1 MLSRWW
7 SARVVWTG
15 GGAHPVLRHGGYSWP
30 YFLHYYFVFYFLL
43 RRLFVLLVCFSPLL
57 KTVPSTCICGVYELH
72 MFTLS
77 FAPTLPSVSLNRE
90 SSV

>member
-1 MLSRWW
+1 MSSGLVGALTQCFVTVAILGLTFYIITLS
-7 SARVVWTG
+7 ST
-15 GGAHPVLRHGGYSWP
+15 
-30 YFLHYYFVFYFLL
+30 FYCV
-43 RRLFVLLVCFSPLL
+43 RLFVLLACFSPLL